1 MSVSL
6 LPEESDQSLAFLQ
19 FDEPHSSNDNDDA
32 ATDNNL
38 EDENH
43 SDPIKEDMDTDMN
56 AVPFH
61 TVSDDV
67 VDPNVTDFHSEQEA
81 DSIEA
86 VFEEAVMVHA
96 ENTED
101 MSQSNNLSVT
111 ETLRDTEEQ
120 QIFQNTEE
128 AEIDSLVDLVRDV
141 DIDMTVL
148 NRGASEA
155 VDDNANKDF
164 DTFQDHQL
172 NDVNLKQQQAPFN
185 PLAAKLVSSF
195 TVQTK
200 KEKIAANR
208 PKSASSVIDRLS
220 KPKNTSDKIFDTS
233 KSVVLSSE
241 ELVMA
246 KINEEKKARAAKLAK
261 SKKKASS
268 RMNGNF
274 FFMCPCIDLYYPSR
288 CVC

>member
-96 ENTED
+96 ENKED
-101 MSQSNNLSVT
+101 MSQSNNLSGT
-111 ETLRDTEEQ
+111 EILRDTEEQ
-120 QIFQNTEE
+120 QSFQN
-128 AEIDSLVDLVRDV
+128 AEHR
-141 DIDMTVL
+141 
-148 NRGASEA
+148 
-155 VDDNANKDF
+155 F
-164 DTFQDHQL
+164 
-172 NDVNLKQQQAPFN
+172 
-185 PLAAKLVSSF
+185 
-195 TVQTK
+195 
-200 KEKIAANR
+200 
-208 PKSASSVIDRLS
+208 
-220 KPKNTSDKIFDTS
+220 
-233 KSVVLSSE
+233 
-241 ELVMA
+241 
-246 KINEEKKARAAKLAK
+246 
-261 SKKKASS
+261 
-268 RMNGNF
+268 
-274 FFMCPCIDLYYPSR
+274 
-288 CVC
+288 